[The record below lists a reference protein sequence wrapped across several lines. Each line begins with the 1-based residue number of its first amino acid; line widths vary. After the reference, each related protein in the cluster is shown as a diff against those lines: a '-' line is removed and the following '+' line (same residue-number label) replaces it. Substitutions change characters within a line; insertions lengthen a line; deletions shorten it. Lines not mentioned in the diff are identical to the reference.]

1 MNFNGKSLIILGF
14 ILFFLQIINFF
25 SITVVN
31 PEIARAQV
39 LAALSSIIII
49 LIGLLFERFSPISGE
64 KVDLK
69 GENKFLYDN
78 NLKSSFLEE
87 LAWGS
92 ETILTSTAAASVLIH
107 HKGKNIIKRGII
119 NDDIFLP
126 GETCLRSMRDMK
138 LISLANTKFYPGKNE
153 FDKFCPQ
160 IPSILIIP
168 INKEAF
174 ILVGGWSSRCFTKSD
189 EEWLKNWARKL
200 SKNI

>member
-1 MNFNGKSLIILGF
+1 
-14 ILFFLQIINFF
+14 
-25 SITVVN
+25 
-31 PEIARAQV
+31 
-39 LAALSSIIII
+39 
-49 LIGLLFERFSPISGE
+49 
-64 KVDLK
+64 
-69 GENKFLYDN
+69 
-78 NLKSSFLEE
+78 
-87 LAWGS
+87 
-92 ETILTSTAAASVLIH
+92 
-107 HKGKNIIKRGII
+107 
-119 NDDIFLP
+119 
-126 GETCLRSMRDMK
+126 MK